1 MTVEALKTSQ
11 RVAEKGRSTMN
22 GLPMKKLMLGL
33 LVAGVVFLAVD
44 TSDAGS
50 RFTVTMHSSR
60 ATASPSRH
68 VRSRVGSH
76 RTSRRYP
83 VQVYRPGLQHRRPAI
98 VTVRLPN
105 GATLAGTSRQI
116 REISE
121 RLRRSHHGYRRTRY
135 ARGRSGLSFSW
146 RR

>member
-11 RVAEKGRSTMN
+11 RVAEKGRSTMY
-22 GLPMKKLMLGL
+22 GLKLNKLMLGL
-33 LVAGVVFLAVD
+33 LTAGVLFLAVD

-50 RFTVTMHSSR
+50 RFTVRIGSR
-60 ATASPSRH
+60 GSHASPTYYR
-68 VRSRVGSH
+68 RSRIGSH
-76 RTSRRYP
+76 FTSQRYP
-83 VQVYRPGLQHRRPAI
+83 VQIYRPGLRYRRSAI

-105 GATLAGTSRQI
+105 GATLVGTSRQI

-121 RLRRSHHGYRRTRY
+121 RLRRSHHGYRSARY
-135 ARGRSGLSFSW
+135 SRGRSGLSFSW